1 LQLTELDRPW
11 SQFQIQ
17 VSKEVQSL
25 IDMTVFTQVGD
36 VSNTRFWKDWWLHG
50 KRIKEVA
57 PAAYDLVPKR
67 IRNRRTVKEAML
79 HLRWVS
85 DFQGALTVSML
96 FEYFELFQ
104 ELDQV
109 VLQPEVPDKH
119 IWWLSPTYNF
129 SSKTTYMAMFQGSI
143 SFQPAERVW
152 RTWALSKCKF
162 FIWLVEH
169 NRCWIAEKLA
179 RRGMD
184 CPKQCPPV

>member
-1 LQLTELDRPW
+1 
-11 SQFQIQ
+11 
-17 VSKEVQSL
+17 
-25 IDMTVFTQVGD
+25 MTVFTQVGD

-129 SSKTTYMAMFQGSI
+129 SSQDNIYGHVSGIYFI
-143 SFQPAERVW
+143 SASRKSLEN
-152 RTWALSKCKF
+152 L
-162 FIWLVEH
+162 
-169 NRCWIAEKLA
+169 
-179 RRGMD
+179 G
-184 CPKQCPPV
+184 PKQVQILYLASGAQ